1 MEHQSQHC
9 TAQEVPS
16 GGEVGDGGVVG
27 VNGLGPHG
35 GHQHRGQVQEETHLR
50 FGQGRES

>member
-16 GGEVGDGGVVG
+16 GGEVGDGGIVG
-27 VNGLGPHG
+27 VSGPGPHG